1 MAVDFLKTA
10 DFLQEELQTF
20 YRTLRCGEE
29 GRELQTAIERLRA
42 AVNQVEPL
50 VNDLGEQWRTL
61 TVEQRWGYLR
71 VVSHMGTASHE
82 LKLVS
87 GSAG

>member
-29 GRELQTAIERLRA
+29 GGNSKLRSNGYA
-42 AVNQVEPL
+42 PL
-50 VNDLGEQWRTL
+50 L
-61 TVEQRWGYLR
+61 TKWNLSSTIW
-71 VVSHMGTASHE
+71 VS
-82 LKLVS
+82 S
-87 GSAG
+87 GGPSR